1 MVLGLGR
8 RRRAAAGRRE
18 DRKKNWLRPN
28 TGDAKKRFSKKV
40 APADPKKTP
49 MKDRLKV
56 FTEAELAKLDPY
68 RDVGKPLK
76 QQAVATKRWD
86 DGSKKT
92 DSHISKRALMELA
105 NGHAQGGKRGLQCH
119 FNLRI

>member
-49 MKDRLKV
+49 MVVRRS
-56 FTEAELAKLDPY
+56 LAPSSSPSPAKG
-68 RDVGKPLK
+68 RVE
-76 QQAVATKRWD
+76 
-86 DGSKKT
+86 GSCNSSTFVPTFAKFQEN
-92 DSHISKRALMELA
+92 SQIS
-105 NGHAQGGKRGLQCH
+105 
-119 FNLRI
+119 